1 MEKLPPIPSPP
12 GATFREFRITVLPV
26 LMFLGVLGATLVT
39 WRRYVGPSQLV
50 GEVEAVYAVVS
61 APQAGL
67 IRELRVDLLQRVSA
81 GQTLAVLVPTDPR
94 VLAAR
99 LDVSRARLELLRDN
113 LDVKLRQENNQ
124 LSLLQLRLNW
134 FSQRA
139 ELASLKARRS
149 FYESELTRQSQL
161 MAWLRER
168 AALTESRLGA
178 GTPPA
183 AAESEPGGNPRS
195 WVMEGAG
202 LERVADYQIA
212 KRDLESLDAEVAEKS
227 RLVGEISAALDAF
240 AAAESSSATEMPASL
255 KEAVALEEAELRQL
269 EEQVKPVA
277 LVASMDGVVS
287 VVSRRAGE
295 NVVAGETI
303 LRLSAVQSDRVLAYL
318 RQPLN
323 LEVRT
328 NMNMEVRSRSRH
340 RESGIGRVL
349 AVGSQIEPILPQ
361 LLPKNSATRDSE
373 FGLPI
378 LVSLP
383 PGLPVVGGEVV
394 DLYPVAN

>member
-1 MEKLPPIPSPP
+1 LP
-12 GATFREFRITVLPV
+12 
-26 LMFLGVLGATLVT
+26 
-39 WRRYVGPSQLV
+39 
-50 GEVEAVYAVVS
+50 
-61 APQAGL
+61 
-67 IRELRVDLLQRVSA
+67 LLQRVSA

-99 LDVSRARLELLRDN
+99 LEVSRSRLDLLRDN

-139 ELASLKARRS
+139 ELASLRARRS
-149 FYESELTRQSQL
+149 FYESELTRQAQL

-168 AALTESRLGA
+168 AALTESRIGP
-178 GTPPA
+178 GGHPA

-212 KRDLESLDAEVAEKS
+212 KRDLESLDAEVAEKA
-227 RLVGEISAALDAF
+227 RLVDEISAALNAF
-240 AAAESSSATEMPASL
+240 AAEGSPSATEVPGPL
-255 KEAVALEEAELRQL
+255 KEAVALEEAELRRL

-277 LVASMDGVVS
+277 LVASMDGVGS

-295 NVVAGETI
+295 NVVAGEAI
-303 LRLSAVQSDRVLAYL
+303 LTLSAVRSDRVVAYL

-328 NMNMEVRSRSRH
+328 NMNMEVRSRSRL

-361 LLPKNSATRDSE
+361 LLPRNSATRDSE

-394 DLYPVAN
+394 DLYPVAD